1 MKGDGHHMNIDPN
14 SKVPL
19 YLQLKDYILEK
30 ISTGEWGAGQKL
42 PTETEF
48 QELLG
53 ISRITVRHAIELL
66 EFEGYVVKKRG
77 KGTFISPPSFSY
89 PLPKLT
95 SFSEDIVQKNCIPGS
110 KTTVLEVLSDA
121 AVAAHMGLPESTPL
135 VHLVRLRTVNH
146 IVMGMHDSYYNLS
159 LFDDNKIIRNISSGY
174 LIEQMDKQS
183 VSLYK
188 ILENDYH
195 ITIEYADE
203 SLKAIACPPLA
214 EQLHIPVNDPLLYLE
229 RMTYTTKHHLI
240 EFVKMYNRAD
250 IYNYTIRLT
259 R

>member
-1 MKGDGHHMNIDPN
+1 MNIDEN
-14 SKVPL
+14 SKTPL
-19 YLQLKDYILEK
+19 YLQLKEYILEK
-30 ISTGEWGAGQKL
+30 IKTGEWAAGQKL
-42 PTETEF
+42 PTEI
-48 QELLG
+48 ELQNMLG

-95 SFSEDIVQKNCIPGS
+95 SFSEDISQKNCIPGS
-110 KTTVLEVLSDA
+110 KTISLEVLSANNIA
-121 AVAAHMGLPESTPL
+121 AYMGLSESTPL
-135 VHLVRLRTVNH
+135 IHLVRLRTVNN
-146 IVMGMHDSYYNLS
+146 IIMSMHDSYYNLN
-159 LFDDNKIIRNISSGY
+159 LFNDNKIIKNITSGY
-174 LIEQMDKQS
+174 LIDQLDKQS
-183 VSLYK
+183 ISFYK

-203 SLKAIACPPLA
+203 SLTAIACSSDVA
-214 EQLHIPVNDPLLYLE
+214 EQLNISTNDPLLYLE
-229 RMTYTTKHHLI
+229 RMTYTTEHELI
-240 EFVKMYNRAD
+240 EYSKMYNRAD